1 MMGNLWQDLRYGFRR
16 LLKTPGFTLVAV
28 VSLALGIGANT
39 AIFSLVDTV
48 LLRPLPV
55 REPKQL
61 VEVYGTLHKGA
72 DYTIQSHLNYKDYRD
87 RSGDV
92 LSGLL
97 AYRFAAMSLSHNG
110 ANERVWGYLVS
121 GNYFDVLGV
130 QPALGRGFLPE
141 EDQTAGSHPVAI
153 ISYGCWQS
161 RFGGDPAI
169 VGRAAAINNQQFTV
183 VGVAPKGFIGTEIA
197 YSPEIYVPLM
207 MAKQI
212 EPGSSWLESR
222 TDDNLFV
229 VGRLKEGVTKAQ
241 AEAALAGLTNQLAQE
256 HPQENEGRGV
266 RLLPPGLFIPEI
278 RDSVITFSAVLMG
291 VVGLVL
297 LLACVNLA
305 NLLLARAT
313 ERRKEIAIR
322 LALGASRARLIR
334 QLLTE
339 SVVLSLAGGALG
351 LLLATWV
358 NDLVSAIKLPTDIAL
373 VFDLRIDWRVLAFTL
388 GVSLLTGVVFS
399 LLPALQSSNPD
410 VVPALKDETS
420 LGGFRRSRL
429 RNALVVAQVALSLVL
444 LISAGLIVRG
454 LQAARAMH
462 PGFNPRNAVALSFDL
477 GLQGYDEQRGRIFL
491 RELIERAKQTPG
503 VRSVTLTDS
512 LPLSIN
518 YNNSGIYVEG
528 QPAALN
534 SDLPLATPIYAGLD
548 YFKTLEISL
557 LRGRDFTA
565 QEDKKESRVALVNET
580 FARKF
585 WHGEDAV
592 GKRFNFGSPSDPY
605 WTVIGVVA
613 DGKYNSLG
621 EDPKP
626 VVYRPLMRDYNSNV
640 TLVARVE
647 GDPLTTLASLGRA
660 VQSLDP
666 TLPVYSPKTLSE
678 HMQIPLFPA
687 RMAAIVLGSFGLLAL
702 VLAAIGI
709 YGVMSYVVA
718 GRTREIGLRMALGAD
733 RASVLRLIVG
743 QGMTLAL
750 IGLGVGLV
758 LALAAAR
765 LLTSQLYGVSPT
777 DPATF
782 AGVVALLS
790 SVAFLACYVPARRAT
805 KVDPMIAL
813 RYE

>member
-28 VSLALGIGANT
+28 ISLALGIGANT

-61 VEVYGTLHKGA
+61 VEVYGTLHRGA

-97 AYRFAAMSLSHNG
+97 AYRFAPMGLSHNG
-110 ANERVWGYLVS
+110 ANERVWGFLVS

-141 EDQTAGSHPVAI
+141 EDQTEGSHPVAI

-161 RFGGDPAI
+161 RFGGDPSI
-169 VGRAAAINNQQFTV
+169 VGRAAAINNRQFTV
-183 VGVAPKGFIGTEIA
+183 VGVAPKGFAGTEIA
-197 YSPEIYVPLM
+197 YSPEVYVPLM

-212 EPGSSWLESR
+212 EPGNSWLESR
-222 TDDNLFV
+222 TDDNLFT
-229 VGRLKEGVTKAQ
+229 VGRLKEGVTKSQ
-241 AEAALAGLTNQLAQE
+241 AEAALAALTNQLAQE

-266 RLLPPGLFIPEI
+266 RLLPPGLFLPEI

-454 LQAARAMH
+454 LQAAQAMH
-462 PGFNPRNAVALSFDL
+462 PGFNPQNAVALSFDL
-477 GLQGYDEQRGRIFL
+477 GLQGYDEQRGRIFQ
-491 RELIERAKQTPG
+491 RELIERARQIPG

-518 YNNSGIYVEG
+518 YNNSGIYIEG

-548 YFKTLEISL
+548 YFKTLGISIM
-557 LRGRDFTA
+557 RGRDFAA
-565 QEDKKESRVALVNET
+565 QEDTKESRVAVVNET

-605 WTVIGVVA
+605 WTVIGVAA

-626 VVYRPLMRDYNSNV
+626 VVYRPLMRDYNSSA

-647 GDPLTTLASLGRA
+647 GDPLPTLAALGRA

-687 RMAAIVLGSFGLLAL
+687 RMAAIVLGSFGALAL

-758 LALAAAR
+758 LAFAAAR

-782 AGVVALLS
+782 AGVVVLLS
-790 SVAFLACYVPARRAT
+790 AVAFLACYVPARRAT